1 MQFGAKVRKK
11 WDICK
16 YFYSK
21 VNFLL
26 QFLAYMQKFY
36 YFCTVEY
43 FGLISSKLNIAVK
56 QVAATVALLNE
67 NATIPFIARYRKEKT
82 GSLDEVQIAAVSEE
96 SHRCLEID
104 DRKATILKTIEE
116 QGKLTEELRARIEQC
131 WDATELEDI
140 YLPYK
145 PHRKTRAD
153 VAREQG
159 YEPLAEAIFS
169 QKWQIAALKDR
180 FAGSLKIATLED
192 MDAALQ
198 GARDIIAEWISQD
211 EKARNGMRREF
222 NYSAMITTK
231 VVKDKAQEQEAQKYK
246 DYFAINEPL
255 RRISSHRLLAIRRA
269 EAEGYI
275 RVDISPDR
283 EKALDK
289 LANLYLRNNSDAAYQ
304 VELAMEDSYK
314 RLLKPA
320 IETEFAASSKEK
332 ADTEAIR
339 VFADNLR
346 QLLLE
351 SPLGQKRVLA
361 VDPGFRTGCKVVVLS
376 AQGDLLHH
384 TVVMLNNKQ
393 SIETLQRLVRQYQ
406 IEAIAIGNGTASR
419 EAEQM
424 VRVAIEGVRSSGGSG
439 VQVFVVRESG
449 ASVYSASKIAREE
462 FPNEDVTV
470 RGAVSIGRRLMDPL
484 AELVKIDPKSIGVG
498 QYQHDVNQSRLAESL
513 QQTVESVVNH
523 VGVDVNTASKHILT
537 YISGLGPTLAQN
549 IVNYRSENGPF
560 KSRKEL
566 LKVPKMGAKTYEQ
579 AAGFLR
585 VTNSAM
591 PLDNSAVHPESYG
604 IVEQMAKD
612 MGCKVSD
619 LMSDASLRE
628 KIDLKRYVTE
638 QVGMPTLKDIMQELE
653 KPSRDPREQIE
664 EWHFDETVHTIDD
677 LQVGMVLPGII
688 TNISNFGAFC
698 DVGVHKDGL
707 IHISEMANRRI
718 SNPSEVVSLHEHVR
732 VRVIDIDRARGRIQL
747 SLRKV

>member
-1 MQFGAKVRKK
+1 MTDFSR
-11 WDICK
+11 
-16 YFYSK
+16 
-21 VNFLL
+21 
-26 QFLAYMQKFY
+26 
-36 YFCTVEY
+36 
-43 FGLISSKLNIAVK
+43 LISSRIGVAAT
-56 QVAATVALLNE
+56 QVAATIALLNE
-67 NATIPFIARYRKEKT
+67 NATIPFIARYRKERT
-82 GSLDEVQIAAVSEE
+82 GSLDEVQISQIADEY
-96 SHRCLEID
+96 HRFLEMD
-104 DRKATILKTIEE
+104 DRKATILKTIDE
-116 QGKLTEELRARIEQC
+116 QGKLTPELRQRIEQS
-131 WDATELEDI
+131 WDSTELEDI

-153 VAREQG
+153 IAREKG
-159 YEPLAEAIFS
+159 LEPLAKAIFEQKREGDEAIRRLGERREES
-169 QKWQIAALKDR
+169 
-180 FAGSLKIATLED
+180 
-192 MDAALQ
+192 LQ

-211 EKARNGMRREF
+211 EGARNDIRREF
-222 NYSAMITTK
+222 NYTAMITTK
-231 VVKDKAQEQEAQKYK
+231 VVKGKESEPEAQKYK

-255 RRISSHRLLAIRRA
+255 KRISSHRLLAIRRA
-269 EAEGYI
+269 ESEGYI
-275 RVDISPDR
+275 RVDISPDS

-289 LANLYLRNNSDAAYQ
+289 LARHYLKSNSDTTYQ

-320 IETEFAASSKEK
+320 IETEFATYSKEK
-332 ADTEAIR
+332 ADAEAIR

-361 VDPGFRTGCKVVVLS
+361 VDPGFRTGCKVVILS
-376 AQGDLLHH
+376 AQGNLLHH
-384 TVVMLNNKQ
+384 TVVFLNTKQ
-393 SIETLQRLVRQYQ
+393 ATDTLQQLIHQYQ

-419 EAEQM
+419 ESEQM
-424 VRVAIEGVRSSGGSG
+424 VRFAIENHQNSP
-439 VQVFVVRESG
+439 QLFVVSESG

-498 QYQHDVNQSRLAESL
+498 QYQHDVNQTRLGESL
-513 QQTVESVVNH
+513 KQTVESVVNR

-560 KSRKEL
+560 PNRKAL
-566 LKVPKMGAKTYEQ
+566 LKVPKMGVKTFEQ

-585 VTNSAM
+585 VTNSDNI
-591 PLDNSAVHPESYG
+591 LDNSAVHPESYP

-612 MGCKVSD
+612 LRCTVAD
-619 LMSDASLRE
+619 LMQQPELR
-628 KIDLKRYVTE
+628 KRIDLQRYVTD
-638 QVGMPTLKDIMQELE
+638 QVGMPTLTDIIQELE
-653 KPSRDPREQIE
+653 KPSRDPRTQIE
-664 EWHFDETVHTIDD
+664 EFHFDESVHTIDD

-688 TNISNFGAFC
+688 TNIANFGAFC

-718 SNPSEVVSLHEHVR
+718 SSPSEVVSLHQHVR
-732 VRVIDIDRARGRIQL
+732 VRVIEIDRARSRIQL
-747 SLRKV
+747 SLKQ

>member
-1 MQFGAKVRKK
+1 M
-11 WDICK
+11 
-16 YFYSK
+16 
-21 VNFLL
+21 
-26 QFLAYMQKFY
+26 
-36 YFCTVEY
+36 EY

-82 GSLDEVQIAAVSEE
+82 GSLDEVQIAAIAEE
-96 SHRCLEID
+96 YHRCLEID

-116 QGKLTEELRARIEQC
+116 QGKLTDELRMRIEQC

-159 YEPLAEAIFS
+159 YEPLAQALFAQRREGDEAMRRIGE
-169 QKWQIAALKDR
+169 KLK
-180 FAGSLKIATLED
+180 AKGEEAKKAEE
-192 MDAALQ
+192 ALQ
-198 GARDIIAEWISQD
+198 GARDIMAEWISQD
-211 EKARNGMRREF
+211 EQARNGMRREF
-222 NYSAMITTK
+222 GYSAMITTK
-231 VVKDKAQEQEAQKYK
+231 VVKGKADEAEAQKYK

-275 RVDISPDR
+275 RVDISPDS

-289 LANLYLRNNSDAAYQ
+289 LARLFLKNNSDAAYQ

-320 IETEFAASSKEK
+320 IETEAAAASKEK

-376 AQGDLLHH
+376 AQGDLLQH

-393 SIETLQRLVRQYQ
+393 SIETLQRLVHQYQ

-424 VRVAIEGVRSSGGSG
+424 VRVALEAKGDRAPQKSADFSGTPLATRRE
-439 VQVFVVRESG
+439 VQVFVVSESG

-498 QYQHDVNQSRLAESL
+498 QYQHDVNQTRLAESL

-585 VTNSAM
+585 VTNSDM
-591 PLDNSAVHPESYG
+591 PLDNSAVHPESYA
-604 IVEQMAKD
+604 IVERMAKD

-619 LMSDASLRE
+619 LMSEKSLRE
-628 KIDLKRYVTE
+628 KIDLKKYVTE

-664 EWHFDETVHTIDD
+664 EWHFDESVHTIDD

-718 SNPSEVVSLHEHVR
+718 SNPNEVVSLHQHVR

-747 SLRKV
+747 SLKGV